1 MNKKMAFEFFGVKQK
16 NNIWSWSGIN
26 YDKSLVVMTI
36 WTDQR
41 VFIQENDTYIWSL
54 YNRNNQIWKDK
65 AGNKER
71 IQNIKFSY
79 ENLNAKFRAIFIT
92 PKHKNNTNITREIIA
107 GEIAPCTSHMFKF
120 VDFNEE
126 TGECIA
132 VGYRDVYRAE

>member
-54 YNRNNQIWKDK
+54 YNKNNQVWKDK

-71 IQNIKFSY
+71 IDNIKFSY
-79 ENLNAKFRAIFIT
+79 ENNNAKFRAIFIT
-92 PKHKNNTNITREIIA
+92 PKDKNNNEITREIIA
-107 GEIAPCTSHMFKF
+107 GEIAPCTSHIFKF
-120 VDFNEE
+120 VDFNEQ

-132 VGYRDVYRAE
+132 VGYRDVYVSK